1 MVYFTDDTFMIL
13 PENIDSIF
21 IAKNDRYV
29 LCIESKADV
38 CHSFTSLKLM
48 DDDDVLDTL
57 ELPPYED
64 YKTDFETKTK
74 NLKEGFAHLMK
85 MYRRAISL
93 M

>member
-13 PENIDSIF
+13 PKNIDSIF
-21 IAKNDRYV
+21 IAKNGKY
-29 LCIESKADV
+29 LLTIESKADV

-48 DDDDVLDTL
+48 DDDDVLDTF
-57 ELPPYED
+57 ELSPYDGYNYEI
-64 YKTDFETKTK
+64 KNK